1 MNQRFISVLVFAFV
15 VAGCASLL
23 LYRLTVNHNSAQAAP
38 TTNKALVAARN
49 LELGAIIKDPDVK
62 EAAWLGPLPTNAVLK
77 REDIIG
83 RGVTTTI
90 YDGEPIVEN

>member
-23 LYRLTVNHNSAQAAP
+23 LYRLTVNHASTQAAP
-38 TTNKALVAARN
+38 STTKALVASRN

-62 EAAWLGPLPTNAVLK
+62 DIPWPGVTEYAQCRDESDEGN
-77 REDIIG
+77 IIG
-83 RGVTTTI
+83 LLRRHHH
-90 YDGEPIVEN
+90 DL